1 MKKLNKKIAVITGS
15 RGDFDLLKP
24 IIKKLYRSRKF
35 KVYTVV
41 TGSHLIKA
49 YQNKKLFKNDLI
61 KINKKIHIKYSG
73 DNTSSI
79 LNYFS
84 DGIKK
89 FNKYYTKL
97 KPDIVLVLGDR
108 YEIFSAVVSA
118 YFDRI
123 PIAHVSGGEITQG
136 ALDDGIRHSITK
148 LSSIHFVTN
157 KIYANRVQQLGEN
170 KKNIH
175 VVGSTSVEDIN
186 KIKFYSKKEIK
197 NEINYNFKRK
207 NFLITFH
214 PVTLEKNY
222 GLKDFKTIL
231 KYFSNKHHIGIIFTL
246 PNTDTKN
253 YKIISLIKTFVQKN
267 KNSYFF
273 KYLGKQTYFSII
285 KNFDCVIG
293 NSSSGISEVPSLK
306 IPTINIGTRQKGRIM
321 ASSVINIKR
330 LSIKSLDNA
339 IKKIETVKF
348 NKALLKSKNPYYKNN
363 TTKNIIKILERVNF
377 ENINYKKFV
386 DLKLKR

>member
-1 MKKLNKKIAVITGS
+1 M
-15 RGDFDLLKP
+15 
-24 IIKKLYRSRKF
+24 
-35 KVYTVV
+35 
-41 TGSHLIKA
+41 
-49 YQNKKLFKNDLI
+49 
-61 KINKKIHIKYSG
+61 
-73 DNTSSI
+73 
-79 LNYFS
+79 
-84 DGIKK
+84 
-89 FNKYYTKL
+89 
-97 KPDIVLVLGDR
+97 
-108 YEIFSAVVSA
+108 
-118 YFDRI
+118 
-123 PIAHVSGGEITQG
+123 
-136 ALDDGIRHSITK
+136 
-148 LSSIHFVTN
+148 
-157 KIYANRVQQLGEN
+157 
-170 KKNIH
+170 
-175 VVGSTSVEDIN
+175 
-186 KIKFYSKKEIK
+186 
-197 NEINYNFKRK
+197 
-207 NFLITFH
+207 
-214 PVTLEKNY
+214 
-222 GLKDFKTIL
+222 
-231 KYFSNKHHIGIIFTL
+231 

-273 KYLGKQTYFSII
+273 KYLGKQKYFSII

-363 TTKNIIKILERVNF
+363 TTKNIIKILERVKF

>member
-1 MKKLNKKIAVITGS
+1 MKKLNKKIAIITGS

-24 IIKKLYRSRKF
+24 IIKKLYKSKKL
-35 KVYTVV
+35 KVYTIV
-41 TGSHLIKA
+41 TGSHLIKD
-49 YQNKKLFKNDLI
+49 YQNKKLFKKDLI
-61 KINKKIHIKYSG
+61 KINKKIIIKYSG

-89 FNKYYTKL
+89 FNEYYKKL

-108 YEIFSAVVSA
+108 YEIFSAVISA

-123 PIAHVSGGEITQG
+123 PIAHISGGEVTQG
-136 ALDDGIRHSITK
+136 AFDDGIRHSITK

-157 KIYANRVQQLGEN
+157 KIYANRVHQLGEN

-175 VVGSTSVEDIN
+175 VVGSTGVEDIN
-186 KIKFYSKKEIK
+186 EIKFYNKKQIQ
-197 NEINYNFKRK
+197 NIINYNFRGK

-231 KYFSNKHHIGIIFTL
+231 KYFSNKPNIGILFTL

-253 YKIISLIKTFVQKN
+253 YKIISLIKTFVKKN
-267 KNSYFF
+267 NNFYFF

-285 KNFDCVIG
+285 KNFDGVIG

-306 IPTINIGTRQKGRIM
+306 VPTINIGTRQKGRIM
-321 ASSVINIKR
+321 APSIIDIKR
-330 LSIKSLDNA
+330 LSIKSLDRA
-339 IKKIETVKF
+339 LKKIETVKF
-348 NKALLKSKNPYYKNN
+348 KNVLLKSKNPYYKNY
-363 TTKNIIKILERVNF
+363 TTENIIKILERINF

-386 DLKLKR
+386 DMELKR